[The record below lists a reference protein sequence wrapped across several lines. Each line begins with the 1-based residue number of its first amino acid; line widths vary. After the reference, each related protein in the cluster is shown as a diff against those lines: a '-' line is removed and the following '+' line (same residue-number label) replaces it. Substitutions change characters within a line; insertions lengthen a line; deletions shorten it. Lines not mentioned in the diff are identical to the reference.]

1 MANKVIIIAGNIGA
15 GKSTLIKYIKEKS
28 SHECIHEFIDSSW
41 RDLFYSNRKRYTGP
55 FEMSCLMGRKARYV
69 TSKKGDKIV
78 FFDRGLIEGR
88 EIFVQNSFDEGYLS
102 FEELENYDKGLKQ
115 TLDELGRN
123 KEDAKH
129 WVESLIVY
137 LKTTPDVCFERQS
150 QRNSKEDITGGEL
163 IPLEYFQRI
172 HEYYEYFIKN
182 IDKVYKKWGLPLKPK
197 VLVIDASQNMVTD
210 NTYLDKIYQK
220 ILGEINN

>member
-15 GKSTLIKYIKEKS
+15 GKSTLIQYIKEKS
-28 SHECIHEFIDSSW
+28 SHECVHEFIDQSW

-69 TSKKGDKIV
+69 TSKKGDKVV

-102 FEELENYDKGLKQ
+102 FEDLEEYDKKLKQ
-115 TLDELGRN
+115 TLDELGRTN
-123 KEDAKH
+123 EDASQ
-129 WVESLIVY
+129 WMETLIVY
-137 LKTTPDVCFERQS
+137 LKTSPEVCFARQKN
-150 QRNSKEDITGGEL
+150 RNTTEDETGKEI

-172 HEYYEYFIKN
+172 NEQYEKFVLN
-182 IDKVYKKWGLPLKPK
+182 IDSTYRKWGLPFKPK
-197 VLVIDASQNMVTD
+197 VLIIDATQDMTTEQS
-210 NTYLDKIYQK
+210 YLDKIYQK
-220 ILGEINN
+220 ILEEINR